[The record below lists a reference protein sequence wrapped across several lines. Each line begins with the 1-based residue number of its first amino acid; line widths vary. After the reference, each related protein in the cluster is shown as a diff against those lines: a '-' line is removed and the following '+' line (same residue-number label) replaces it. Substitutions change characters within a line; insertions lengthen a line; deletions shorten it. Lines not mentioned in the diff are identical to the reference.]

1 MMSLDEA
8 IVHARD
14 VAAQLGCSE
23 CAQEHLQLA
32 KWLEELRARRIAEH
46 KQIESYIEELSKALQ
61 KEV

>member
-14 VAAQLGCSE
+14 VAASASCDE

-32 KWLEELRARRIAEH
+32 KWLEELRARRIAER
-46 KQIESYIEELSKALQ
+46 KQIELKI
-61 KEV
+61 